1 MIKAFILDY
10 GCGNIASL
18 KYWFNSESI
27 KSSLISKKEDFKYL
41 TTNAFIVLPGVGH
54 FGRAIKNID
63 KNGLRKSLL
72 ECKGKIPILGICLGS
87 QILLNN
93 SQEDKNSRGLG
104 LVKGE
109 TIALPES
116 QSPRTGWYSTKIEL
130 EKNSIT
136 NRKLNAFNN
145 FFYYNHSYVQIPL
158 KSDNLI
164 LLKTD
169 QFCAGFVHK
178 DHIVGLQ
185 FHPEKSQL
193 AGKLVLKSVL
203 KFFELL

>member
-1 MIKAFILDY
+1 MIKAFIVDY

-18 KYWFNSESI
+18 KYWLKSESI

-41 TTNAFIVLPGVGH
+41 TSNGFIILPGVGH
-54 FGRAIKNID
+54 FGRAMQNID
-63 KNGLRKSLL
+63 KNGLRKSLT

-93 SQEDKNSRGLG
+93 SHEDKNFYGLG

-109 TIALPES
+109 NIALPEN
-116 QSPRTGWYSTKIEL
+116 QSPRTGWYATKIES
-130 EKNSIT
+130 KQNIIK

-145 FFYYNHSYVQIPL
+145 FFYYNHSYVQLPC
-158 KSDNLI
+158 KSESLS

-169 QFCAGFVHK
+169 QFCAGFIHK

-185 FHPEKSQL
+185 FHPEKSQF